1 MYSPQQVNQFVCQLS
16 MKEPN
21 AEKRRKLANLM
32 LSEDEWT
39 QVRLFNNLLDVR
51 YLPFVNPIT

>member
-1 MYSPQQVNQFVCQLS
+1 MYFLQQVDQFVCQLS

-21 AEKRRKLANLM
+21 AEKGRKLANLM

-39 QVRLFNNLLDVR
+39 CVWLFNNLLDVR
-51 YLPFVNPIT
+51 YFPFINPII